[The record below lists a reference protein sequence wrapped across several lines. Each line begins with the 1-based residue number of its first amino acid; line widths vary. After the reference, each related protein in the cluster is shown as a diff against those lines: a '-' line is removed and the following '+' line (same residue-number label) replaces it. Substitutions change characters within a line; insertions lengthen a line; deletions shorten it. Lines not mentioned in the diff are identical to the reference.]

1 MQNQKVSCCFS
12 SWFYHVKDNIRKLV
26 RAFHITVRNV
36 DSAKFSGSG
45 YVQEIYTNDY
55 DQYLQ

>member
-1 MQNQKVSCCFS
+1 M
-12 SWFYHVKDNIRKLV
+12 
-26 RAFHITVRNV
+26 TVRNV
-36 DSAKFSGSG
+36 DSAKFSDSR